1 MMIHVGVDLHQ
12 RFCYCTAVKASGEVI
27 GQRSVVNEA
36 ESLQRY
42 MRSLPQPVQVVVEAC
57 GFWPAFKQAI
67 EKDVARL
74 VMVHPPRVK
83 AIASA
88 RLKTIAW
95 IRRRWPI
102 CRVAICCR
110 KPGWRTN

>member
-74 VMVHPPRVK
+74 RRK
-83 AIASA
+83 CTAI
-88 RLKTIAW
+88 LLL
-95 IRRRWPI
+95 
-102 CRVAICCR
+102 
-110 KPGWRTN
+110 